1 MAAWRRSRRQA
12 ALQAEKHQV
21 PTVAVLNV
29 FMVVPPRATRRTSSG
44 KPMGAAAHRCQR
56 RAPPS
61 GLLAPGQVVFMGELP
76 AADEVIGLYPYFVGE
91 SNAQPEAMVGV
102 APLWAVLAAEE
113 QGTPITTEAQAW
125 RRRHLAVAE
134 EEERRRL
141 EDYWREQARAR
152 QTAASAQRRREH
164 TPRPRNRQGS
174 ELLVGRIREGIPL
187 DGERNLQEYASQ
199 RAQVWR
205 ANMTEW
211 MEHSQASG
219 VSRRG

>member
-1 MAAWRRSRRQA
+1 
-12 ALQAEKHQV
+12 
-21 PTVAVLNV
+21 
-29 FMVVPPRATRRTSSG
+29 
-44 KPMGAAAHRCQR
+44 
-56 RAPPS
+56 
-61 GLLAPGQVVFMGELP
+61 MGELP
-76 AADEVIGLYPYFVGE
+76 AAGEAIGFYPYFVGE
-91 SNAQPEAMVGV
+91 SNAQTKAMAGV

-164 TPRPRNRQGS
+164 TPRPRNRHGS
-174 ELLVGRIREGIPL
+174 GLLVGRTREGTPI

-199 RAQVWR
+199 RAQAWR
-205 ANMTEW
+205 ADMTEW
-211 MEHSQASG
+211 MEESGASAAN
-219 VSRRG
+219 RRR